1 MVMSIE
7 EAKQVAQL
15 LNDVERKQSIVTN
28 YMTKQVTN
36 KMRGQSDP
44 FLTKMIEDARIELG
58 LAKLKLEL
66 YEK

>member
-1 MVMSIE
+1 MVMTIE

-44 FLTKMIEDARIELG
+44 LLTKMIEDARIELG